1 MTTLTAL
8 TATTDLDDTLDDLSG
23 IHHGIDHIRHG
34 LALLAASTHTA
45 DRLQTIIA
53 ALAGSDGADVL
64 TAIAHTITHLTNPD
78 TQPAVANLPAERRK
92 ACEHHGQLAAY
103 NLQDPD
109 LRTHTSNASAAI
121 SSY

>member
-1 MTTLTAL
+1 MNTLTH
-8 TATTDLDDTLDDLSG
+8 TTDLDDTLEDLSG
-23 IHHGIDHIRHG
+23 IHEGIDHIRHG
-34 LALLAASTHTA
+34 LAVLANSTHTA

-53 ALAGSDGADVL
+53 ALAGSEGADVL
-64 TAIAHTITHLTNPD
+64 TAIAHTVEHLTNPD
-78 TQPAVANLPAERRK
+78 TQPAVADLPAERRK

-103 NLQDPD
+103 TLNDPD